1 MNQIHLHHLDCVLD
15 ALDLDGD
22 DGEDLDGDA
31 VELVEAAPGAS
42 LRQALVDV
50 AARHVVHLV
59 RLVGWVFSH
68 VVGLHNFP
76 QEKVSYSSDDGLK

>member
-1 MNQIHLHHLDCVLD
+1 MTQITYLDCVLD

-50 AARHVVHLV
+50 AARHVVHLGGW
-59 RLVGWVFSH
+59 LVI
-68 VVGLHNFP
+68 
-76 QEKVSYSSDDGLK
+76 QSYDITLLL

>member
-1 MNQIHLHHLDCVLD
+1 MTQIPFSHLDCVLD

-50 AARHVVHLV
+50 AARHVVHLD
-59 RLVGWVFSH
+59 GWIFSH
-68 VVGLHNFP
+68 VV
-76 QEKVSYSSDDGLK
+76 EIA